1 MRLVLDPCL
10 DGDRDAIARAVRVE
24 IGDDAAPGDPEAVV
38 VRVGCAI
45 DGVDAGAVLEVQRP
59 GTPRR
64 YRYALLWRMQ
74 PVDARPRLLGLAVAE
89 AVDASRIELTAVPE
103 PALPAREPAPPAPPP
118 APPPP
123 PSDWSVA
130 LVASQRAFT
139 ADAGVMLYGAALMP
153 SRRLT
158 PHVRIEA
165 DVAAEGATVIA
176 ASGAITVAS
185 LSTAPRVV
193 LHAGGRLFA
202 EAGFGARL
210 GAVRMRGK
218 PVPGDLLLGQTQVRP
233 WLGPAVSAALGVELT
248 PRVTASAGAELGAVL
263 SGATARDVTVPV
275 AVLGGTWRSLAIAL
289 AIGL

>member
-103 PALPAREPAPPAPPP
+103 PAPSAREPAPPAPPP
-118 APPPP
+118 APPL
-123 PSDWSVA
+123 SGWAVA
-130 LVASQRAFT
+130 LVTSQRAFT

-158 PHVRIEA
+158 PHVRVEA

-185 LSTAPRVV
+185 VSTAPRVV
-193 LHAGGRLFA
+193 LHAGGQVSA
-202 EAGFGARL
+202 ELGFGARL
-210 GAVRMRGK
+210 GAVRMRGT
-218 PVPGDLLLGQTQVRP
+218 PAPGYLLRGQTQVRP
-233 WLGPAVSAALGVELT
+233 WLGPAVSAALGIELT
-248 PRVTASAGAELGAVL
+248 SRVTASAGAELGAVL
-263 SGATARDVTVPV
+263 SGATEREATVPV
-275 AVLGGTWRSLAIAL
+275 AVLGGTWRSLTIAL

>member
-1 MRLVLDPCL
+1 MQLVLDPCL

-24 IGDDAAPGDPEAVV
+24 IGDDAAPGDPEAIV

-103 PALPAREPAPPAPPP
+103 PPPPVPEPPPPVPQPPPP
-118 APPPP
+118 A
-123 PSDWSVA
+123 SDWAIA
-130 LVASQRAFT
+130 LVGSQRSFT
-139 ADAGVMLYGAALMP
+139 ADAGVTLYGAALMP

-158 PHVRIEA
+158 PHARIEG
-165 DVAAEGATVIA
+165 DVTAEGATVIA
-176 ASGAITVAS
+176 AAGAITVVS
-185 LSTAPRVV
+185 LSVAPRAV
-193 LHAGGRLFA
+193 LHAGGRLFV
-202 EAGFGARL
+202 EAGVGARF

-218 PVPGDLLLGQTQVRP
+218 PAPGDLFLGQTQVRP

-248 PRVTASAGAELGAVL
+248 PRVTAIAGAELGAVL

-275 AVLGGTWRSLAIAL
+275 AVLGGNWRAATIAL